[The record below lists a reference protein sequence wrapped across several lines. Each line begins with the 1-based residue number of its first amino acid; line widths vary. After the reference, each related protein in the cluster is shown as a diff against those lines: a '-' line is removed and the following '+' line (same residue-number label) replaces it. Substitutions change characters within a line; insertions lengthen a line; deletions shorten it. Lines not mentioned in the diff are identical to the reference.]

1 MINFFK
7 FYLGSI
13 FLVFS
18 ISTFGQLKVV
28 DHNVYDSWKSLKNES
43 ISTSGNYVSYEI
55 NPHRGDGDLHIINNS
70 NGTERIIPR
79 ANKASF
85 NQNEDF
91 IVFSIQPGY
100 DTLRTLELE
109 KVKKEKWVKDTLG
122 ILWLN
127 SDSLVKVPN
136 TTSYKIGK
144 QGNHLAYVVLKDSL
158 QKEEKKKKWRL
169 FKKKNKEEK
178 IVSDGNTLF
187 ILNALSKEVNSF
199 ENVVNYEFNELGT
212 HLYYTTHQKVKKE
225 DQYQI
230 HLYVLSLANHHSYD
244 SIFTELGPIEFSKQ
258 GNLFSFMASVD
269 TAKETRLFDL
279 YLWNV
284 KEETPTLMV
293 GKDRSDLPKNLTPS
307 KHSKLRFSLDE
318 SKLYLGLHEIPVKEE
333 EDTLLDSEKAKLD
346 IWHYKNKR
354 LQPQQLKELKR
365 DQNASHLSVLH
376 LNENKLVQLATDT
389 LKVRT
394 IDQGNS
400 NYALGYSNERYAHT
414 FNWSYPWP
422 SDYYRVDLE
431 TGETQLIK
439 EKLNYSTGLSTDG
452 RYFVYFNSV
461 ENQYYYYNV
470 ETKEELCMTC
480 QTNDSTNWRSDIN
493 GMPFE
498 ANPEGSP
505 GYISE
510 NEIIL
515 YSEFDVWKFNFI
527 GNKLIPISLNRGK
540 EQNTIFRL
548 RRLDR
553 DSTFID
559 LEKTLLIGVDQK
571 TMDETVYTFVDDRLS
586 PHFVNWY
593 TTDHKLL
600 GFKKADE
607 GDALIFR
614 QMNVKDYP
622 DLYLTNTQFENP
634 KKISETNPQQSE
646 YIWPTVEQVEWTSYD
661 GKDLKGLLYK
671 PDNYDSTK
679 SYPLMVYFYELYSD
693 RKHIHYIPRPTAS
706 IIFATEYAS
715 AGYLVFFPDIRYEPG
730 YPAQGAYDCIMS
742 GTDKILELYPNIDST
757 RMGLQGQ
764 SWSKYQTAQLITMTN
779 RYAAAMAGAPVSN
792 MFSAYGGIRW
802 GSGLNRAFQYEH
814 TQSRIGKTI
823 WEAHDLYV
831 ENSPLFGVPKINTP
845 LLIMHNDNDGAV
857 PWYQGIEMFTAMKR
871 LNKPVWMLNYNGDEH
886 NLMINANRVD
896 LSIRMRQFFDHY
908 LQGKPAPEWLI
919 KGVPAIEKGKNY
931 GLNNYELKK

>member
-7 FYLGSI
+7 IYFVFG
-13 FLVFS
+13 FLMLCTTA
-18 ISTFGQLKVV
+18 ISQKMVV
-28 DHNVYDSWKSLKNES
+28 NHEVYDAWKSLKNEK
-43 ISTSGNYVSYEI
+43 ISTSGNYVIYEI
-55 NPHRGDGDLHIINNS
+55 NPHKGDGELYIFNNIKKS
-70 NGTERIIPR
+70 ERIVSR
-79 ANKASF
+79 AHKASF
-85 NQNEDF
+85 SQDEGF
-91 IVFSIQPGY
+91 IVFLIQPGY
-100 DTLRTLELE
+100 DTLRTLELG

-127 SDSLVKVPN
+127 SDSLVKIPN
-136 TTSYKIGK
+136 SISYKLGK
-144 QGNHLAYVVLKDSL
+144 HSNNLAYLVSKDSI
-158 QKEEKKKKWRL
+158 QKEEKKKKCKL
-169 FKKKNKEEK
+169 FKKKNKDEK

-187 ILNALSKEVNSF
+187 ILNSFSSEIETF
-199 ENVVNYEFNELGT
+199 ENVVKYEFNEKGT
-212 HLYYTTHQKVKKE
+212 HLYFTTHIKIDKE
-225 DQYQI
+225 DEYSI
-230 HLYVLSLANHHSYD
+230 HLYDLSLGEHYEYD
-244 SIFTELGPIEFSKQ
+244 AAFTELGPVEFSKQ
-258 GNLFSFMASVD
+258 GNLFAFLASVD
-269 TAKETRLFDL
+269 TAKETRLYDL

-284 KEETPTLMV
+284 TQEGPVLNI
-293 GKDRSDLPKNLTPS
+293 GKGRSDLPENLTLS
-307 KHSKLRFSLDE
+307 KNGGLRFSLDE
-318 SKLYLGLHEIPVKEE
+318 TKLYFGLHDFPVKEE
-333 EDTLLDSEKAKLD
+333 KDTLLESEKAKLD

-365 DQNASHLSVLH
+365 DQSASYLSVLH
-376 LNENKLVQLATDT
+376 LNENKLVQLASDT

-394 IDQGNS
+394 LDQGNS
-400 NYALGYSNERYAHT
+400 KYALATSNERYAHT

-431 TGETQLIK
+431 NGEPQLIK
-439 EKLNYSTGLSTDG
+439 EKLNYGIGLSTDG

-470 ETKEELCMTC
+470 DTKVELCMTC
-480 QTNDSTNWRSDIN
+480 QTNDTINWKSDIN

-505 GYISE
+505 GYLNE
-510 NEIIL
+510 NEIVL
-515 YSEFDVWKFNFI
+515 YSEFDVWKFNLVS
-527 GNKLIPISLNRGK
+527 NELTPISLKRGK
-540 EQNTIFRL
+540 EENTIFRL
-548 RRLDR
+548 RRLDK

-559 LEKTLLIGVDQK
+559 LDKTLLIGVNQNS
-571 TMDETVYTFVDDRLS
+571 MDETVYTFVDDRLS
-586 PHFVNWY
+586 PHLVNWY
-593 TTDHKLL
+593 STNHKLL

-614 QMNVKDYP
+614 QMNVTDYP
-622 DLYLTNTQFENP
+622 DLYITNTQFENP

-679 SYPLMVYFYELYSD
+679 TYPLMVYFYEMYSD
-693 RKHIHYIPRPTAS
+693 KKHSHYIPRPTAS

-742 GTDKILELYPNIDST
+742 GTDKVLELYPNIDST

-764 SWSKYQTAQLITMTN
+764 SWGGYQTAQLITMTN

-823 WEAHDLYV
+823 WEAPELYV

-857 PWYQGIEMFTAMKR
+857 PWYQGIELFTAMKR

-919 KGVPAIEKGKNY
+919 KGVPAIKKGKNY
-931 GLNNYELKK
+931 GLNNYE